1 MKKRYLSCLLSILVI
16 ALMGG
21 TLSAQAMAAS
31 ETLEFETHGL
41 DLDTGTVV
49 EGDPSQMIEP
59 NGADFF
65 VAYNA
70 DFIPH
75 AVLVLASEQV
85 DMAFLNNVALTD
97 VTLDSITELTF
108 TADSMDQPLKQ
119 NDTVI
124 VRTDTGNIFKLGNAI
139 ESETSVTINY
149 EQLQ

>member
-1 MKKRYLSCLLSILVI
+1 MNKRYFRCLLSMLAVTLIGV
-16 ALMGG
+16 
-21 TLSAQAMAAS
+21 TLSVQAMAAS

-49 EGDPSQMIEP
+49 ESGPSQVIEP

-70 DFIPH
+70 DIIPH

-85 DMAFLNNVALTD
+85 GIAFLNNIALTD
-97 VTLDSITELTF
+97 ITLDSITGLTF
-108 TADSMDQPLKQ
+108 TADSMDQPLEQ

-124 VRTDTGNIFKLGNAI
+124 VRTDTGSIFKLGNAV

-149 EQLQ
+149 EQLH

>member
-1 MKKRYLSCLLSILVI
+1 MKKRYLSCLLSII
-16 ALMGG
+16 AITLMGV

-49 EGDPSQMIEP
+49 ENDPSQVIEP

-97 VTLDSITELTF
+97 ITLDSIIGLTF
-108 TADSMDQPLKQ
+108 PAHSMDQPLKQ